1 MAEVKEEKKPLVVGI
16 GEILW
21 DILPSGK
28 KLGGAPA
35 NFAYHAG
42 ELGCE
47 AYIISSVGNDK
58 LGNEILDILTTLGLS
73 SHYIQIDECHP
84 TGTVEV
90 QLDNNGIPSYII
102 HKNVAWDYIKV
113 NEKCLELMKNADAVC
128 FGSLSQRSET
138 SREAILKL
146 LNNTN
151 NNCIKI
157 FDINL
162 RQNFYNREI
171 IINSLAHANVL
182 KLNELELSI
191 VSDLLGINGGEESE
205 KLLKLQKKYSL
216 ELIALTKGDCGSI
229 LFNGERISKHPG
241 FKVEVLD
248 TVGAGDAF
256 TAAVAVGLIKKWD
269 LDTINDF
276 ANKLGGYV
284 CTQQGAT
291 PKIPEWLKASLFI

>member
-35 NFAYHAG
+35 NFAYHSG

-58 LGNEILDILTTLGLS
+58 LGNEILDILNTLGLS

-102 HKNVAWDYIKV
+102 HENVAWDYIKV

-191 VSDLLGINGGEESE
+191 VSDLLGVNGGEESE
-205 KLLKLQKKYSL
+205 KLRKLQKKYSL
-216 ELIALTKGDCGSI
+216 RLIALTKGDCGSI

-256 TAAVAVGLIKKWD
+256 TAAVTVGLIKKWD

>member
-58 LGNEILDILTTLGLS
+58 LGNEILDILNTLGLS
-73 SHYIQIDECHP
+73 SRYIQIDECHP

-102 HKNVAWDYIKV
+102 HENVAWDYIKV

-191 VSDLLGINGGEESE
+191 VSDLLGVNGGEESE
-205 KLLKLQKKYSL
+205 KLRKLQKKYSL
-216 ELIALTKGDCGSI
+216 RLIALTKGDCGSI

-256 TAAVAVGLIKKWD
+256 TAAVTVGLIKKWD

>member
-58 LGNEILDILTTLGLS
+58 LGNEILDILNTLGLS
-73 SHYIQIDECHP
+73 SRYIQIDECHP

-191 VSDLLGINGGEESE
+191 VSDLLGVNGGEESE
-205 KLLKLQKKYSL
+205 KLRKLQKKYSL
-216 ELIALTKGDCGSI
+216 RLIALTKGDCGSI

>member
-58 LGNEILDILTTLGLS
+58 LGNEILDILNKLGLS
-73 SHYIQIDECHP
+73 SRYIQIDECHP

-102 HKNVAWDYIKV
+102 HENVAWDYIKV

-191 VSDLLGINGGEESE
+191 VSDLLGVNGGEESE
-205 KLLKLQKKYSL
+205 KLRKLQKKYSL
-216 ELIALTKGDCGSI
+216 RLIALTKGDCGSI

-291 PKIPEWLKASLFI
+291 PKIPEWLKTALFI

>member
-58 LGNEILDILTTLGLS
+58 LGNEILDILNTLGLS
-73 SHYIQIDECHP
+73 SRYIQIDECHP

-102 HKNVAWDYIKV
+102 HENVAWDYIKV

-191 VSDLLGINGGEESE
+191 VSDLLGVNGGEESE
-205 KLLKLQKKYSL
+205 KLRKLQKKYSL
-216 ELIALTKGDCGSI
+216 RLIALTKGDCGSI

-256 TAAVAVGLIKKWD
+256 TAAVTVGLIKKWD

-291 PKIPEWLKASLFI
+291 PKIPEWLKTALFI

>member
-58 LGNEILDILTTLGLS
+58 LGNEILDILNTLGLS
-73 SHYIQIDECHP
+73 SRYIQIDECHP

-102 HKNVAWDYIKV
+102 HENVAWDYIKV

-191 VSDLLGINGGEESE
+191 VSDLLGVNGGEESE
-205 KLLKLQKKYSL
+205 KLRKLQKKYSL
-216 ELIALTKGDCGSI
+216 RLIALTKGDCGSI

>member
-58 LGNEILDILTTLGLS
+58 LGNEILDILNTLGLS
-73 SHYIQIDECHP
+73 SRYIQIDECHP

-102 HKNVAWDYIKV
+102 HENVAWDYIKV

-191 VSDLLGINGGEESE
+191 VSDLLGVNGGEESE
-205 KLLKLQKKYSL
+205 KLRKLQKKYSL
-216 ELIALTKGDCGSI
+216 RLIALTKGDCGSI

-256 TAAVAVGLIKKWD
+256 TAAVTVGLIKKWD

-291 PKIPEWLKASLFI
+291 PKLPEWLKTALFI

>member
-1 MAEVKEEKKPLVVGI
+1 MA
-16 GEILW
+16 
-21 DILPSGK
+21 
-28 KLGGAPA
+28 
-35 NFAYHAG
+35 YRH
-42 ELGCE
+42 
-47 AYIISSVGNDK
+47 
-58 LGNEILDILTTLGLS
+58 
-73 SHYIQIDECHP
+73 
-84 TGTVEV
+84 
-90 QLDNNGIPSYII
+90 II
-102 HKNVAWDYIKV
+102 HENVAWDYIKV

-191 VSDLLGINGGEESE
+191 VSDLLGVNGGEESE
-205 KLLKLQKKYSL
+205 KLRKLQKKYSL
-216 ELIALTKGDCGSI
+216 RLIALTKGDCGSI

>member
-58 LGNEILDILTTLGLS
+58 LGNEILDILNTLGLN

-102 HKNVAWDYIKV
+102 HENVAWDYIKV

-205 KLLKLQKKYSL
+205 KLRKLQKKYSL
-216 ELIALTKGDCGSI
+216 RLIALTKGDCGSI

-256 TAAVAVGLIKKWD
+256 TAAVTVGLIKKWD